1 MIQVIGIKRLIILL
15 ILISANT
22 VLAAGVYL
30 YAMPEE
36 EASSRRLRSL
46 RSQVNSVQSDIDRMQ
61 IEFEQLDQQQDRFDA
76 LKAKGLFSAQGRSEA
91 KTLLSVIQDKSRVI
105 SAVVSVKSGF
115 VQDDVEAK
123 KANHKI
129 LMSPIEIKIEA
140 FDDASVYRYIELAKR
155 SFSGHL
161 SLDGIKIN
169 RTRDVSSPV
178 LRAIASGTNPVLV
191 SAEILM
197 SWRTIIPESQVIM
210 KKSQ

>member
-1 MIQVIGIKRLIILL
+1 MIQVIGIKRLIILF
-15 ILISANT
+15 ILISVNAA
-22 VLAAGVYL
+22 LAAGVYL

-36 EASSRRLRSL
+36 DASSRRLRSL

-61 IEFEQLDQQQDRFDA
+61 IEFEQLDQQQDRFDE
-76 LKAKGLFSAQGRSEA
+76 LKAKGLFSAQGRSDA
-91 KTLLSVIQDKSRVI
+91 KALLSVIQDRSRVI
-105 SAVVSVKSGF
+105 SAVVSVKPGF
-115 VQDDVEAK
+115 VQDDAEAK

-129 LMSPIEIKIEA
+129 LMSPIEIKLEA

-155 SFSGHL
+155 SFPGHL

>member
-1 MIQVIGIKRLIILL
+1 MIQVIGIKRIIILF
-15 ILISANT
+15 ILISVNAA
-22 VLAAGVYL
+22 LAAGVYL

-36 EASSRRLRSL
+36 EMSERRLRTL
-46 RSQVNSVQSDIDRMQ
+46 RSQVNVVQFDIDRMQ
-61 IEFEQLDQQQDRFDA
+61 VEFEQLDQQQDRFDT

-91 KTLLSVIQDKSRVI
+91 KVFLSVIQDKSKVI
-105 SAVVSVKSGF
+105 SAVVSVKPGF
-115 VQDDVEAK
+115 VQDNAEAK
-123 KANHKI
+123 KANHKV
-129 LMSPIEIKIEA
+129 LMSPIEIKLEA

-155 SFSGHL
+155 SFPGHL
-161 SLDGIKIN
+161 SLDGIEIN